1 MKRKVITIKLNLTLP
16 IKIKCMKSR
25 FILSLAL
32 LLNIGSL
39 FAQNER
45 TFDAMGYDNQSI
57 NGISG
62 SLSYFI
68 KIGPNDNVDQSKLY
82 INIRASQVLNPNN
95 SFVIVYLKDEA
106 VWTQRITASAIDT
119 LFTITVP
126 LSRRFLQ
133 PDGRF
138 IKLKIASKL
147 SVSDEYC
154 KDVDNPACWITVK
167 STSSLVINDNSA
179 QAYQRSVKEWIQEFR
194 SVYTPANAD
203 LDDLTSGGVIY
214 TLLKQGGA
222 KNLLTATYESQ
233 DTVPNGIIT
242 GVADK
247 LPLAL
252 KQAIPSLSQGQG
264 LIMGLKMN
272 LGFATRTVL
281 VITGADPTGY
291 RKAINTLISNKRIS
305 SEFTDKVII
314 TEAAPSNV
322 PFENTSPLI
331 TTLEELGATPTLM
344 EGVGGL
350 KQKYTFSLTEFNAI
364 PNKLTFHLESYFSA
378 LKGDDRGFLNIYL
391 NQNLIYN
398 ASLVDRTN
406 FIEDIDMKPYLLS
419 KFNTL
424 EVEYRFH
431 PGSNICKDGF
441 SNFFAFINVKSS
453 ALTFSGE
460 RENKFYSFFN
470 FPAEFR
476 KVPSKFIVS
485 QSLLKSN
492 IVSSVG
498 ELFYQLNT
506 PIKNDFS
513 KLIVPQLVDSKSNFD
528 DLKGFNLIALLQRND
543 PFIKQFSSIP
553 VQYEKEFQIYKD
565 SKGQLTYS
573 LNDFSNSGMA
583 QIFRERGSTILV
595 VTDLGDSSHRDAFES
610 VIKNF
615 STQLTEI
622 ESNVC
627 IANSNGISNYFFKM
641 PEDLSSVIYK
651 GEKSKI
657 LIFWE
662 SYKYWL
668 LLLLLA
674 LVLLAFYF
682 VRNKVRQSQEIV

>member
-1 MKRKVITIKLNLTLP
+1 MKR
-16 IKIKCMKSR
+16 R

-32 LLNIGSL
+32 LFSLGSL
-39 FAQNER
+39 FAQTDR
-45 TFDAMGYDNQSI
+45 TFDAMGYEDQSI
-57 NGISG
+57 VGISG
-62 SLSYFI
+62 SMSYYI
-68 KIGPNDNVDQSKLY
+68 KVSPTDNVDQGKLY
-82 INIRASQVLNPNN
+82 LNIRASQVLNPNN

-106 VWTQRITASAIDT
+106 VWTQRVTSSAVDT
-119 LFTITVP
+119 LFTIVVP
-126 LSRRFLQ
+126 LSRRYLQ

-138 IKLKIASKL
+138 IKLKVGAKL

-154 KDVDNPACWITVK
+154 KDVDNPACWITIRN
-167 STSSLVINDNSA
+167 TSFLTVNQN
-179 QAYQRSVKEWIQEFR
+179 QNQTYQRSVKEWIQDFH
-194 SVYTPANAD
+194 SVYTPANGD
-203 LDDLTSGGVIY
+203 LDDLTSGGVLY
-214 TLLKQGGA
+214 TLLKQGGN
-222 KNLLTATYESQ
+222 KNVITGTYTQQ
-233 DTVPNGIIT
+233 DTLPGGIIT

-247 LPLAL
+247 LPITL
-252 KQAIPSLSQGQG
+252 KQAIPSLAQGQG
-264 LIMGLKMN
+264 LIM
-272 LGFATRTVL
+272 ATRVNMGFTSRQVL
-281 VITGADPTGY
+281 VVTGADAAGY

-305 SEFTDKVII
+305 SAFTDKVII
-314 TEAAPSNV
+314 SEAVPSNV
-322 PFENTSPLI
+322 AVENASPLI
-331 TTLEELGATPTLM
+331 TTLEDLGATPALM

-350 KQKYTFSLTEFNAI
+350 KQKFTFSLTEFNAI
-364 PNKLTFHLESYFSA
+364 PNKLTFHLESYFSI
-378 LKGDDRGFLNIYL
+378 LKADDRGFLNIYL

-398 ASLVDRTN
+398 ASLMDRTN

-424 EVEYRFH
+424 EIEYRFH

-441 SNFFAFINVKSS
+441 SNFFAFVNVKSS

-476 KVPSKFIVS
+476 KVPSKIVVS
-485 QSLLKSN
+485 SALLKAN

-506 PIKNDFS
+506 PIKNDFN
-513 KLIVPQLVDSKSNFD
+513 KLIVPQLVDSKSSLD

-543 PFIKQFSSIP
+543 PFIKQFSSMP
-553 VQYEKEFQIYKD
+553 VQYDKDFQIYKD
-565 SKGQLTYS
+565 SKGLLTYS

-583 QIFRERGSTILV
+583 QIFREKGSTVLV
-595 VTDLGDSSHRDAFES
+595 VTDLGDSSHKDAFES

-651 GEKSKI
+651 GEKSKL

-668 LLLLLA
+668 LLVLLA
-674 LVLLAFYF
+674 LVLLAFFF

>member
-1 MKRKVITIKLNLTLP
+1 MKR
-16 IKIKCMKSR
+16 R

-32 LLNIGSL
+32 LFSLGSL
-39 FAQNER
+39 LAQSER
-45 TFDAMGYDNQSI
+45 SFEAMGYDDQSI
-57 NGISG
+57 VGISG
-62 SLSYFI
+62 SMSYYI
-68 KIGPNDNVDQSKLY
+68 KVSPTDNVDQSKLY
-82 INIRASQVLNPNN
+82 LNIRSSQVLNPNN
-95 SFVIVYLKDEA
+95 SFVIIYLKDEA
-106 VWTQRITASAIDT
+106 VWTQRVTSSAVDT
-119 LFTITVP
+119 LFTIVVP
-126 LSRRFLQ
+126 LSKRFLQ

-138 IKLKIASKL
+138 IKLKVGAKL

-154 KDVDNPACWITVK
+154 KDVDNPACWITIRN
-167 STSSLVINDNSA
+167 TSYLTVNEGQN
-179 QAYQRSVKEWIQEFR
+179 QAYQRSVKEWIQDFH
-194 SVYTPANAD
+194 SVYTPANED
-203 LDDLTSGGVIY
+203 LDDLTSGGILY
-214 TLLKQGGA
+214 TLLKQGGT
-222 KNLLTATYESQ
+222 KNVITGTYQPQ
-233 DTVPNGIIT
+233 DTLPAGIIT

-247 LPLAL
+247 LPISL

-264 LIMGLKMN
+264 LIMATKIN
-272 LGFATRTVL
+272 LGFGSRTVL
-281 VITGADPTGY
+281 VITGADGAGY
-291 RKAINTLISNKRIS
+291 KKAINTLISNKRIS
-305 SEFTDKVII
+305 SAFTDKII
-314 TEAAPSNV
+314 ISEAVPSNV
-322 PFENTSPLI
+322 AVENASPLI
-331 TTLEELGATPTLM
+331 TTLEDLGATPALM

-350 KQKYTFSLTEFNAI
+350 KQKFTFSLTEFNAI
-364 PNKLTFHLESYFSA
+364 PNKLTFHLESYFSI
-378 LKGDDRGFLNIYL
+378 LKADDRGFLNIYL

-398 ASLVDRTN
+398 ASLMDRTN

-424 EVEYRFH
+424 EIEYRFH

-441 SNFFAFINVKSS
+441 SNFFAFVNVKSS

-476 KVPSKFIVS
+476 KVPSKIVVS
-485 QSLLKSN
+485 QSLLKAN

-513 KLIVPQLVDSKSNFD
+513 KLIVPQLVDSKASLD

-553 VQYEKEFQIYKD
+553 VQYDKDFQIYKD
-565 SKGQLTYS
+565 SKGALTYS

-583 QIFRERGSTILV
+583 QIFREKGSTVLV
-595 VTDLGDSSHRDAFES
+595 VTDLGDSSHKDAFES

-651 GEKSKI
+651 GEKSKL

-662 SYKYWL
+662 NYKYWL
-668 LLLLLA
+668 LLVSLA
-674 LVLLAFYF
+674 LVLLAFFF

>member
-1 MKRKVITIKLNLTLP
+1 
-16 IKIKCMKSR
+16 MKSR
-25 FILSLAL
+25 FIVSLAL
-32 LLNIGSL
+32 LLSLGSL

-138 IKLKIASKL
+138 IKLKIAGKL

-167 STSSLVINDNSA
+167 STSSLAINDNAA
-179 QAYQRSVKEWIQEFR
+179 QSYQRSVKEWIQEFR

-203 LDDLTSGGVIY
+203 LDDLTSGGVLY

-222 KNLLTATYESQ
+222 KNLLTATYQPQ

-252 KQAIPSLSQGQG
+252 KQSIPSLSQGQG
-264 LIMGLKMN
+264 LIMGLKLN

-281 VITGADPTGY
+281 VITGADASGY

-314 TEAAPSNV
+314 TDAAPSNV
-322 PFENTSPLI
+322 SLENTSPLI
-331 TTLEELGATPTLM
+331 TTLEDLGATPALM

-398 ASLVDRTN
+398 ASLIDRTN

-476 KVPSKFIVS
+476 KVPSKIIVS

-662 SYKYWL
+662 NYKYWL
-668 LLLLLA
+668 LLVLLA